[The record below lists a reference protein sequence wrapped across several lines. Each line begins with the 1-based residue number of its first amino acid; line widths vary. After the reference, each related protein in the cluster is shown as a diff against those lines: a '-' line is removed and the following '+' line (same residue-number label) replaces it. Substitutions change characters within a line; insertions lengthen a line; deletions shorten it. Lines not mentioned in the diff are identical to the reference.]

1 VNRAVSARPRWLVT
15 LLTAGFTA
23 ALVALAARAMF
34 AVFMFYD
41 DEGYVLISYR
51 NFAEGGALYREIFSQ
66 YGPFPFVVH
75 WILHLAGVPLN
86 HAGGRVVTLCLW
98 VLVALALAALA
109 GRATRSAPAGILTLA
124 GTFSCLF
131 VMTSEPSH
139 PGGLIVAL
147 GAAAAAGGWVLLHRG
162 HTAAW
167 AALIGA
173 VTAAL
178 LLTKINV
185 GVFAAFAAVAWYS
198 LHLRAGPLRRISIAA
213 VLVGCVLLPLLLMR
227 DKLGEP
233 WVLTLALTWS
243 AAAVAVVATAT
254 GQGPGDLTARPAIPA
269 LLSGALAG
277 AVILAIPFARGTGLP
292 DLFDGI
298 LFGPLRNAVKFSHP
312 VSWPPGMIW
321 YTAASIASWAT
332 ALALRRRYP
341 AETGLVVA
349 VLRIA
354 LTVGVVVCLVRP
366 PPLLVSFSLYTLTLP
381 ALWPLAWRLGE
392 AGSNADRA
400 RTWVLLLLLGQCLHA
415 YPVAGSQVAWGCV
428 LMIPLAAIGSWEAV
442 QWLRANRSPR
452 FAPRAGGL
460 AAGTLAL
467 GAVAGALGA
476 SWNLGQESLRRSD
489 GVSLGLPGTGPLR
502 QPVDSAALLRVL
514 TLNATAHADVLF
526 SEPGM
531 FSFNLWSGA
540 PSPTAANVT
549 HWFSL
554 LGEGRQREI
563 LLRLAAS
570 PRAVVIADQLH
581 MKFLRDRGFAPA
593 GPLHDF
599 IAREFEPAFQVAD
612 LEFRVRRGRSIR
624 PFLLAEL
631 LSRAEAAGDGE
642 RHLIRLPLLLP
653 TKEPVVAIDLAP
665 GHPASVRLNS
675 QNTRLEI
682 TPLSPRGDPT
692 GPAAPASWPIAIDG
706 PALLLLYFSAPDPSR
721 LPRET
726 SLLLRNGDG
735 GEEALARFAP

>member
-1 VNRAVSARPRWLVT
+1 MNRAVSARPRWLVT

-147 GAAAAAGGWVLLHRG
+147 GAAAAAGGWVLLQRG
-162 HTAAW
+162 LTAAW

-198 LHLRAGPLRRISIAA
+198 LHLRAGLLRRISIAA

-269 LLSGALAG
+269 LY
-277 AVILAIPFARGTGLP
+277 R
-292 DLFDGI
+292 
-298 LFGPLRNAVKFSHP
+298 
-312 VSWPPGMIW
+312 
-321 YTAASIASWAT
+321 
-332 ALALRRRYP
+332 
-341 AETGLVVA
+341 
-349 VLRIA
+349 
-354 LTVGVVVCLVRP
+354 
-366 PPLLVSFSLYTLTLP
+366 
-381 ALWPLAWRLGE
+381 
-392 AGSNADRA
+392 
-400 RTWVLLLLLGQCLHA
+400 
-415 YPVAGSQVAWGCV
+415 
-428 LMIPLAAIGSWEAV
+428 
-442 QWLRANRSPR
+442 
-452 FAPRAGGL
+452 
-460 AAGTLAL
+460 
-467 GAVAGALGA
+467 
-476 SWNLGQESLRRSD
+476 
-489 GVSLGLPGTGPLR
+489 
-502 QPVDSAALLRVL
+502 
-514 TLNATAHADVLF
+514 
-526 SEPGM
+526 
-531 FSFNLWSGA
+531 A
-540 PSPTAANVT
+540 PS
-549 HWFSL
+549 W
-554 LGEGRQREI
+554 
-563 LLRLAAS
+563 
-570 PRAVVIADQLH
+570 
-581 MKFLRDRGFAPA
+581 
-593 GPLHDF
+593 
-599 IAREFEPAFQVAD
+599 
-612 LEFRVRRGRSIR
+612 GRSYS
-624 PFLLAEL
+624 PFPSPGVLAFRTC
-631 LSRAEAAGDGE
+631 S
-642 RHLIRLPLLLP
+642 
-653 TKEPVVAIDLAP
+653 T
-665 GHPASVRLNS
+665 ASC
-675 QNTRLEI
+675 
-682 TPLSPRGDPT
+682 
-692 GPAAPASWPIAIDG
+692 
-706 PALLLLYFSAPDPSR
+706 
-721 LPRET
+721 
-726 SLLLRNGDG
+726 
-735 GEEALARFAP
+735 